1 MESILLEILE
11 SRLSEMPKNEIGY
24 YKLNELD
31 EGGDKVGCFLENSTT
46 KNLIALIDKMLKKP
60 SVISKAGRYG
70 GTWAHRDIAISFIMN
85 THQFPNYKFKSD
97 ELCFAEALSKIFGE
111 VLTIE
116 RQKQF
121 GSYFVDIYIKQLN
134 LVIEHD
140 EEYHNKAIQKELDAA
155 RDRYLIKEHKVTV
168 LRFNSKSDDM
178 YKLFGDI
185 ALGVQEYTKNT
196 MRLVQAFL

>member
-1 MESILLEILE
+1 MDSILLEILE

-24 YKLNELD
+24 YKLNQLD
-31 EGGDKVGCFLENSTT
+31 DGGDKVGHFLENTTT
-46 KNLIALIDKMLKKP
+46 KNLIALIDKMLKNP

-70 GTWAHRDIAISFIMN
+70 GTWAHKDVAISFIMN

-97 ELCFAEALSKIFGE
+97 ELCFAEALTKIFGG

-140 EEYHNKAIQKELDAA
+140 EEYHSKAVQKELDSA
-155 RDRYLIKEHKVTV
+155 RDRYLTKEHKVTV
-168 LRFNSKSDDM
+168 LRFNNKKDDM

-185 ALGVQEYTKNT
+185 AIGVQEYTKNT
-196 MRLVQAFL
+196 MRLIQAFT

>member
-1 MESILLEILE
+1 
-11 SRLSEMPKNEIGY
+11 MPKNEIGY

-31 EGGDKVGCFLENSTT
+31 QSDQGGNKTKHFLENTTT

-60 SVISKAGRYG
+60 SVISKTGRYG

-85 THQFPNYKFKSD
+85 KHQFPNYKFKSD
-97 ELCFAEALSKIFGE
+97 ELCFTDALLKIFGN

-121 GSYFVDIYIKQLN
+121 GNYFVDIYIKQLN

-140 EEYHNKAIQKELDAA
+140 EEYHSKEIQKKLDKA
-155 RDRYLIKEHKVTV
+155 RDKYLIKEHKVNI
-168 LRFNSKSDDM
+168 LRFNSKKDDM

-185 ALGVQEYTKNT
+185 AVGVQEYTKNT
-196 MRLVQAFL
+196 MRLVQAFT

>member
-11 SRLSEMPKNEIGY
+11 SRLSEMPKNEIDY

-31 EGGDKVGCFLENSTT
+31 DSGERVGHFLENTTT

-85 THQFPNYKFKSD
+85 THQFPNYRFKSD

-140 EEYHNKAIQKELDAA
+140 EDYHNKVIQRELDAA
-155 RDRYLIKEHKVTV
+155 RDKYLIKEHKVTV
-168 LRFNSKSDDM
+168 LRFNSKTDDM

-185 ALGVQEYTKNT
+185 ALGAQEHTKNT